1 MQLVFDIKHF
11 HFPYEGIKFPGQ
23 HSEEKI
29 LFITREG
36 ILMLKFK
43 LFVFFA
49 TYFFGL
55 IFGIYTFKNTSF
67 INFDFSSYLLAF
79 IFLWTLLY
87 AFAYWWIRIIY
98 RKNLFIITTRRLTK
112 FIHTTPWTRYQ
123 MSLGLDKIVDTGAY
137 RKGFLQMIFSYGYFV
152 ARSAAGAIKN
162 FKIINISFAEDL
174 HNYVNKLLFVFNEK
188 ANDLDKF
195 RPFIPHL
202 KGEARDN
209 FVRKV
214 APQYSKPLPQVPP
227 NYQPQL
233 SQNES
238 QN

>member
-1 MQLVFDIKHF
+1 MESVFDIKYF

-36 ILMLKFK
+36 ILMLQFK
-43 LFVFFA
+43 LIIFFV

-55 IFGIYTFKNTSF
+55 IFGIYALKNTSL
-67 INFDFSSYLLAF
+67 IDFDFSSYISTF
-79 IFLWTLLY
+79 ILCWTFLFGL
-87 AFAYWWIRIIY
+87 AYWWIKIIY

-137 RKGFLQMIFSYGYFV
+137 KKGFLQMIFNYGYFV

-162 FKIINISFAEDL
+162 FKIMNISFAEDL

-188 ANDLDKF
+188 ADDLDKF
-195 RPFIPHL
+195 RPFIPNL

-209 FVRKV
+209 FVLRV
-214 APQYSKPLPQVPP
+214 APQYGKPLPQVPP
-227 NYQPQL
+227 NYQPQPT
-233 SQNES
+233 QNES